1 MQIIGLLIVG
11 LIIGALARLL
21 KPGRQRIGLVLTLVL
36 GVLGAIIGGTIASAI
51 DAGDVFEL
59 NFVGFIAAV
68 VSSVVLLT
76 VAEAAGIGDGGR
88 GKRRELPRE
97 R

>member
-1 MQIIGLLIVG
+1 
-11 LIIGALARLL
+11 
-21 KPGRQRIGLVLTLVL
+21 
-36 GVLGAIIGGTIASAI
+36 
-51 DAGDVFEL
+51 
-59 NFVGFIAAV
+59 V